1 MIELNKVLRIAE
13 DKKASDLHLTV
24 GQYPIFRVALR
35 SIIDQQAT
43 PNIVTREDVEGALS
57 QILTTEQIGY
67 LKENWIF
74 DRTYLAP
81 RGPNAPGGRYRVHFS
96 KQRDNWDI
104 VFRRLSP
111 RIETIDELHLPQ
123 VLKRIVQEYSYG
135 FIMFTGLAG
144 VGKSTSLAAMVEHIN
159 QTIEGK
165 CITIIE
171 DPREF
176 FFEDNKS
183 FIKQKALYDDVR
195 SLPVAIRNSLR
206 ENIDILCV
214 GELKEPMAIR
224 DALRVSAFSLVITT
238 FHGYSA
244 EAAINRLIYA
254 VPEMEQEEARASLA
268 SNMRAV
274 ICQRLL
280 RARSPEG
287 VKVPAVEV
295 VLNTAS
301 IADYIRKNETH
312 KIYDYITQHGA
323 NTEMCIMKD
332 SIFELYEKGIVTKEE
347 AIDVAPSAAEMKE
360 LIEGVIVGKYEIFEP
375 PPKPNDNRSG
385 FVIPQRK
392 SQKPE

>member
-1 MIELNKVLRIAE
+1 LIELHKILRIAE
-13 DKKASDLHLTV
+13 EKKASDLHLTV
-24 GQYPIFRVALR
+24 GQFPIFRIALQAHT
-35 SIIDQQAT
+35 DPQAT
-43 PNIVTREDVEGALS
+43 PEVVTREDVEAALS
-57 QILTTEQIGY
+57 QILTPEQISY
-67 LKENWIF
+67 LKENLIF
-74 DRTYLAP
+74 DRTYVAP

-111 RIETIDELHLPQ
+111 RIETIDELHLPP

-144 VGKSTSLAAMVEHIN
+144 VGKSTSLAAMVEHLN
-159 QTIEGK
+159 QTSPGK

-176 FFEDNKS
+176 FFEDNKA

-195 SLPVAIRNSLR
+195 SLPIAIRNSLR

-214 GELKEPMAIR
+214 GELKEPMAVR
-224 DALRVSAFSLVITT
+224 DALRVSAFCLVITT

-280 RARSPEG
+280 RTKEG
-287 VKVPAVEV
+287 IKVPAVEV

-312 KIYDYITQHGA
+312 KIYEYIRQHGA
-323 NTEMCIMKD
+323 NTEMRVMKD
-332 SIFELYEKGIVTKEE
+332 SIFELYEKGIVSKEE
-347 AIDVAPSAAEMKE
+347 AINVAPSAAEMKE
-360 LIEGVIVGKYEIFEP
+360 LIEGVIVGKYEIFETA
-375 PPKPNDNRSG
+375 PKPRDQQKG
-385 FVIPQRK
+385 YVIPQRK
-392 SQKPE
+392 PSAE